1 MRLRQLVIVA
11 ERKFVA
17 KSNFVMFF
25 DLKVAFHDDG
35 LIHFGLINSLIPLD
49 DTF

>member
-11 ERKFVA
+11 EKRDLIATQICKV
-17 KSNFVMFF
+17 F

-35 LIHFGLINSLIPLD
+35 LIYFGLINFII
-49 DTF
+49 T